1 MNSADTTTDAC
12 PAGAICAAVRGALR
26 GTLVVLLP
34 LLAGTLL
41 ARRLAGAFDAR
52 ISTWAVLATIG
63 LACLAALAIRWP
75 PRNPGGWPQGL
86 SRTVQLKWLAGWLAT
101 LVPSLSLL
109 ILAGTLSATR
119 ISRPARV
126 GSWLLV
132 FVEEVL
138 FWGWIYG
145 PAIRQRW
152 WPALE
157 RTPEPPAP
165 ASAVAPLAQ
174 PSELNEATNKAIE
187 DEATEDEATE
197 NAASDDVTQQFV
209 RRIDA
214 QGHESLSGLLR
225 VHFVPGQRIA
235 QAHLGFCPPLPA
247 TPTIEFEQVEGPPAR
262 VKLAQVFPY
271 GARFE
276 IKLDRP
282 APSAGDA
289 AGEDAPRVGLDFV
302 ASVTA
307 ASVSV
312 PGAQGE

>member
-1 MNSADTTTDAC
+1 MNAADTTTGAC

-34 LLAGTLL
+34 LLAGTLM
-41 ARRLAGAFDAR
+41 ARRMAGAFDAR
-52 ISTWAVLATIG
+52 ISAWAVLATIG

-75 PRNPGGWPQGL
+75 PRHPGGIPTKL
-86 SRTVQLKWLAGWLAT
+86 SRAGQLKWLAGWLAT

-132 FVEEVL
+132 FAEELL

-145 PAIRQRW
+145 PAIRQRL
-152 WPALE
+152 WPANHRVE
-157 RTPEPPAP
+157 EPPATPP
-165 ASAVAPLAQ
+165 AGVESLHHPIDDAEPND
-174 PSELNEATNKAIE
+174 ELENET
-187 DEATEDEATE
+187 T
-197 NAASDDVTQQFV
+197 DDVTQQFV
-209 RRIDA
+209 RRVDA

-235 QAHLGFCPPLPA
+235 QAHLGFCPPLHA

-276 IKLDRP
+276 IKLESP
-282 APSAGDA
+282 APSGEDA
-289 AGEDAPRVGLDFV
+289 SGKDAPRVGLDFV
-302 ASVTA
+302 ASVAA
-307 ASVSV
+307 ASLSL